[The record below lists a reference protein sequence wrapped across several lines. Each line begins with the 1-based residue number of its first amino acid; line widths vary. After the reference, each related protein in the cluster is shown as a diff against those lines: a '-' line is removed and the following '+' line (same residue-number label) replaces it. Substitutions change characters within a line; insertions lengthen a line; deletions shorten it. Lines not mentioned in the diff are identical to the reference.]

1 MLHKNY
7 KHKLVIHKA
16 GVSQMFH
23 YRSSKN
29 HTLAHR
35 MAQLYAFMRMSP
47 ISTQDWGLV
56 GYLGKI
62 VTMME

>member
-47 ISTQDWGLV
+47 ISTQD
-56 GYLGKI
+56 
-62 VTMME
+62 